1 MGKVLKGGTER
12 GAVGEADVPERKVG
26 CGREKAGMGTDGKGG
41 DSEGGRL
48 EGIDGREASGV
59 MGSNFEGDD

>member
-1 MGKVLKGGTER
+1 
-12 GAVGEADVPERKVG
+12 
-26 CGREKAGMGTDGKGG
+26 MGTDGKGG

-59 MGSNFEGDD
+59 MGGDLEGDD